1 MPVSL
6 TEKRM
11 TMDKKGCVLII
22 GAGRSGRGML
32 GELFDRDGWQ
42 LIFADNDTQ
51 LVEGL
56 RKQNYYTVQMTD
68 LATNENQERRIENFK
83 VLDTVND
90 YEEYIDA
97 IINADYVAT
106 ALKPDAF
113 EQVAKDLAAAVARLA
128 DLKLNKKVLVTLGA
142 NYVGLY
148 QTFDTL
154 IRKALDTEL
163 IPAYKAS
170 MCLIMSIVNRKN
182 LLPDT
187 AHKKMCIRDSL
198 LDIQ

>member
-68 LATNENQERRIENFK
+68 LSTNENQERRIEDFK

-97 IINADYVAT
+97 IINAHQLTHNLKVIKTICQHGWAKRLILSHDAVICFNSARFAEYDHKSYV
-106 ALKPDAF
+106 
-113 EQVAKDLAAAVARLA
+113 
-128 DLKLNKKVLVTLGA
+128 N
-142 NYVGLY
+142 
-148 QTFDTL
+148 
-154 IRKALDTEL
+154 
-163 IPAYKAS
+163 
-170 MCLIMSIVNRKN
+170 
-182 LLPDT
+182 
-187 AHKKMCIRDSL
+187 
-198 LDIQ
+198 